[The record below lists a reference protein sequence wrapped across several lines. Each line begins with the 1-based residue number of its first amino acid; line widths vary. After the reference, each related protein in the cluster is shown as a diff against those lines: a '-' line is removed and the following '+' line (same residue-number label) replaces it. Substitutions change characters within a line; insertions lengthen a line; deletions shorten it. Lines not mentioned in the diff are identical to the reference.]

1 MITFSVTPFEL
12 DDVLFEE
19 PLYISV
25 SVAMSYSVAI
35 FKDRRR
41 LRSFEL
47 EQRRFLASSL
57 C

>member
-25 SVAMSYSVAI
+25 SVAMSYSVVI
-35 FKDRRR
+35 FKDRRG